1 MVSFTLRAL
10 TALAGL
16 ATAIPTNQRRDKDD
30 SLNSKIKNVIVL
42 VEENRSFDTF
52 CGGLSYNR
60 NNLPH
65 RLLNVW
71 LAADGLAASID
82 GLLHRKFCNSL

>member
-10 TALAGL
+10 AALAGL
-16 ATAIPTNQRRDKDD
+16 ATAIPTNRRWDNDD
-30 SLNSKIKNVIVL
+30 SWKSKIKNVIVL

-52 CGGLSYNR
+52 CGGLTYNR
-60 NNLPH
+60 NNPPH

-71 LAADGLAASID
+71 LATDGLTASID
-82 GLLHRKFCNSL
+82 GLLHRNFCNSL